1 LDEVPRRLEGDE
13 RCKARRA
20 RFAPTAVMAGFRLPG
35 GCDCLG
41 DSRLGRS
48 CLERNGPPGKS
59 ARLLVP
65 HLASRLQFA
74 GLVLRRLT
82 IAGRENTMKRALLLT
97 LSSALLL
104 IGVPWLMVQLQR
116 LAA

>member
-1 LDEVPRRLEGDE
+1 
-13 RCKARRA
+13 
-20 RFAPTAVMAGFRLPG
+20 M
-35 GCDCLG
+35 
-41 DSRLGRS
+41 
-48 CLERNGPPGKS
+48 
-59 ARLLVP
+59 
-65 HLASRLQFA
+65 ASRLQFA